1 MNLVSPTQ
9 EYYGIPIEDD
19 PLSSMLD
26 PLLAFAIVATTDLAL
41 MLHLTL
47 AASLCTIFFLLLYP
61 IALLYQTTNAH
72 VQGSDRKILLQN
84 ENGPCPLLAAANA
97 LLLRGAIA
105 LPSVCIRSG
114 CASLE
119 DVVNMLAEKAMNYNH
134 GNGVD
139 DSTNKNET
147 PDKEKPTTANTENPS
162 GDDKESDSHQRKDFH
177 VANSEQ
183 YVNEVLNILPKL
195 QYGMDVNPKF
205 TNGPTGMEFTSELT
219 TFDLL
224 NVKLVHGW
232 LLDPQSDELMNL
244 IGSKTYNELVEAV
257 ISGSEA
263 SVELQTL
270 EAQIEKLRDCS
281 DDVWID
287 MAVPA
292 DETED
297 GEKPKSTRQ
306 SVGELRKE
314 FQGKQEELSKRATV
328 GSLIQ
333 NFLDHTSHQL
343 TQYGLSVLYQ
353 HLAENEMVVFFRNNH
368 FCTLTKHE
376 GLLYLLV
383 TDLGYANVPNIVWEK
398 MDVIDGDTEYV
409 DAGFSRPSPH
419 AELSAEHQS
428 SEGFGNMDPDQMLA
442 QRGQS
447 EMDYQLALQLSGNS
461 ATSAPGGNGFKSTGN
476 QSNFDEQEGNL
487 MAAATEASLR
497 TFNGVDDGIGRG
509 QNQPQRDVHT
519 TQEDHDHLLAM
530 QMQAQMEQQDMI
542 AAQEMQAA
550 EWNQQRRNNETQR
563 ATTASAGSGAKNS
576 GCVIS

>member
-1 MNLVSPTQ
+1 MLC
-9 EYYGIPIEDD
+9 
-19 PLSSMLD
+19 LSFCLSCLN
-26 PLLAFAIVATTDLAL
+26 PNSLFPYAL
-41 MLHLTL
+41 IKPNRTKLH
-47 AASLCTIFFLLLYP
+47 
-61 IALLYQTTNAH
+61 YQYNA
-72 VQGSDRKILLQN
+72 QGSDRKILLQN

-97 LLLRGAIA
+97 LLLRGAIS

-119 DVVNMLAEKAMNYNH
+119 DVVNMLAEKAMNYNYS
-134 GNGVD
+134 GGD
-139 DSTNKNET
+139 DSGKATSDAPNKDT
-147 PDKEKPTTANTENPS
+147 SDTVTAE
-162 GDDKESDSHQRKDFH
+162 DKESKGDGDNQQKKDLH
-177 VANSEQ
+177 HSNSEQ
-183 YVNEVLNILPKL
+183 YVHEVLDILPKL

-205 TNGPTGMEFTSELT
+205 TNGPTGMEFTTELT

-224 NVKLVHGW
+224 NVKMVHGW
-232 LLDPQSDELMNL
+232 LLDPQSNELMNL
-244 IGSKTYNELVEAV
+244 IGTKTYNELVEAV
-257 ISGSEA
+257 ISGNEA
-263 SVELQTL
+263 STELQTL
-270 EAQIEKLRDCS
+270 EAQIEKLKGCG
-281 DDVWID
+281 DDVMID
-287 MAVPA
+287 MGVPA

-306 SVGELRKE
+306 SVGELRKQ
-314 FQGKQEELSKRATV
+314 FQEKQEDLSKRATV

-353 HLAENEMVVFFRNNH
+353 YLAENELVVFFRNNH

-398 MDVIDGDTEYV
+398 IDVIDGDTEYV
-409 DAGFSRPSPH
+409 DAVFSRPAPH

-428 SEGFGNMDPDQMLA
+428 SAGGSNMDPDQMLA

-447 EMDYQLALQLSGNS
+447 EMDYQLAMQLSGNT
-461 ATSAPGGNGFKSTGN
+461 ATRAPGGNAFKSTGGKP
-476 QSNFDEQEGNL
+476 STLDEQEGDL

-497 TFNGVDDGIGRG
+497 AFNGVDDGIGG
-509 QNQPQRDVHT
+509 KQNQPQRDAHT

-542 AAQEMQAA
+542 AAQQMQAA
-550 EWNQQRRNNETQR
+550 EWNQQRRNNENQR
-563 ATTASAGSGAKNS
+563 ATAASGSGAKNS

>member
-1 MNLVSPTQ
+1 M
-9 EYYGIPIEDD
+9 
-19 PLSSMLD
+19 
-26 PLLAFAIVATTDLAL
+26 
-41 MLHLTL
+41 
-47 AASLCTIFFLLLYP
+47 
-61 IALLYQTTNAH
+61 
-72 VQGSDRKILLQN
+72 LQN

-97 LLLRGAIA
+97 LLLRGAIS

-119 DVVNMLAEKAMNYNH
+119 DVVNMLAEKAMNYNYSS
-134 GNGVD
+134 
-139 DSTNKNET
+139 DSSNATSGAANKNK
-147 PDKEKPTTANTENPS
+147 PDADTAENKDS
-162 GDDKESDSHQRKDFH
+162 KGDGKGDGNDDGDNQQKQDLHASK
-177 VANSEQ
+177 SEQ
-183 YVNEVLNILPKL
+183 YVHEVLDVLPKL

-205 TNGPTGMEFTSELT
+205 TNGPTGMEFTTELT

-224 NVKLVHGW
+224 NVKMVHGW
-232 LLDPQSDELMNL
+232 LLDPQSNELMNL

-257 ISGSEA
+257 ISGNEA
-263 SVELQTL
+263 STELQTL
-270 EAQIEKLRDCS
+270 EAQIKKLKDCS
-281 DDVWID
+281 DDVMID
-287 MAVPA
+287 MGVPA

-306 SVGELRKE
+306 SVGELRKQ
-314 FQGKQEELSKRATV
+314 FQEKQEDLSKRATV

-343 TQYGLSVLYQ
+343 TQYGLSELYQ
-353 HLAENEMVVFFRNNH
+353 HLAENELVVFFRNNH

-398 MDVIDGDTEYV
+398 IDVIDGDTEYV
-409 DAGFSRPSPH
+409 DAAFSRPAPH

-428 SEGFGNMDPDQMLA
+428 SAGGSNMDPDQMLA

-447 EMDYQLALQLSGNS
+447 EMDYQLAMQLSGTT
-461 ATSAPGGNGFKSTGN
+461 ATRAPGGNAFKSAGGKP
-476 QSNFDEQEGNL
+476 SNLDEQEGNL

-497 TFNGVDDGIGRG
+497 AYNGVDDGIGLKQG
-509 QNQPQRDVHT
+509 QPQRDEHT

-530 QMQAQMEQQDMI
+530 QMQAQLEQQDMI

-550 EWNQQRRNNETQR
+550 EWNQQRRNNEKQR
-563 ATTASAGSGAKNS
+563 ATAATGSGAKNS